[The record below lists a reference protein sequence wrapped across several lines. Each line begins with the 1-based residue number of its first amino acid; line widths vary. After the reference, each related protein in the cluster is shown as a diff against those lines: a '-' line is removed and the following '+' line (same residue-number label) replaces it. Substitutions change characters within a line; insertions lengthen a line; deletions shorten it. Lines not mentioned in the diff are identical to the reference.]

1 MLFDFPGDGVR
12 LCSRQLNCKPQT
24 PVSSASSRASRL
36 CVHPFDP
43 LSAPC
48 GGHEWIREVLRFPR
62 NLDAPELHDA
72 HGVGRLA
79 VVCEDEFG
87 DPKIAAAND
96 SSDSKPLLARL
107 TSALVLDV
115 ASTAGSLA

>member
-1 MLFDFPGDGVR
+1 MA
-12 LCSRQLNCKPQT
+12 
-24 PVSSASSRASRL
+24 VSLANSRASTL

-48 GGHEWIREVLRFPR
+48 GGHEWIRKVLRFPR
-62 NLDAPELHDA
+62 NFVVLELHDA

-79 VVCEDEFG
+79 VICQDEFR
-87 DPKIAAAND
+87 DPKITAAND
-96 SSDSKPLLARL
+96 SSDRKPLLARL
-107 TSALVLDV
+107 TSALVLYV